1 MSSSSTFSISP
12 LQRWLI
18 VIIASIGFAF
28 DTYQLL
34 MLPLI
39 LRPALLELLPPGR
52 AAAEFDNWF
61 GLLFFVPALFGGV
74 FGLFGGYLTDRLGRR
89 RVLVGSI
96 LLYAFSAYA
105 SAFSTTM
112 WMLLVLRILTFIGVC
127 VEFVAAV
134 AWLAELFPDHKQR
147 ERVLGFSQAFS
158 SFGGIMV
165 AIVNG
170 WLLRNFSTL
179 PPVTMPTF
187 LVNILGHVA
196 DPHAPWRY
204 TLISGLV
211 PAIPLIIIRPFL
223 PESPAWKQKKES
235 GTLKRPSIAAIFA
248 PELRKTTIVTCLMAA
263 CSFGAA
269 FGAIQQ
275 LPQIMPG
282 LKDVQKLVE
291 GKPKVIDGKPNP
303 QVRQIEQRVYNEY
316 NKLQEVGGLAGRF
329 VFAILATI
337 IISQRRLLRCFQL
350 PGLIFT
356 PLLFYFF
363 LSIDNH
369 HFFDINL
376 ESVHLGTLPI
386 TTLSIGVMLAGFFT
400 VAQFSFWGN
409 YLPRVYPLHLRGT
422 GESFAANIGG
432 RMIGTSFAFITAQIA
447 KEMTR
452 RNMFEGNSPMNY
464 AMAAAG
470 VALFVY
476 LSGSILCFF
485 LTEPKAG
492 TMVE

>member
-1 MSSSSTFSISP
+1 
-12 LQRWLI
+12 
-18 VIIASIGFAF
+18 
-28 DTYQLL
+28 
-34 MLPLI
+34 
-39 LRPALLELLPPGR
+39 
-52 AAAEFDNWF
+52 
-61 GLLFFVPALFGGV
+61 
-74 FGLFGGYLTDRLGRR
+74 
-89 RVLVGSI
+89 
-96 LLYAFSAYA
+96 
-105 SAFSTTM
+105 M
-112 WMLLVLRILTFIGVC
+112 WMLVVLRILTFVGVC

-147 ERVLGFSQAFS
+147 ERVLGYSQAFS

-170 WLLRNFSTL
+170 WLLQHASSL
-179 PPVTMPTF
+179 PPITMPTF
-187 LVNILGHVA
+187 LTGTLGHIA
-196 DPHAPWRY
+196 DSHAPWRY

-211 PAIPLIIIRPFL
+211 PAIPLIVIRPFL
-223 PESPAWKQKKES
+223 PESPAWRQKKEA

-248 PELRKTTIVTCLMAA
+248 PELRKTTIITCLMAA

-275 LPQIMPG
+275 LSQIMPG
-282 LKDVQKLVE
+282 LKDVQKTVE
-291 GKPKVIDGKPNP
+291 GMPKEVNGRPNP
-303 QVRQIEQRVYNEY
+303 QIRQTEQRVYNEY
-316 NKLQEVGGLAGRF
+316 NKLQEIGGLAGRF

-337 IISQRRLLRCFQL
+337 IISQRRLLRFFQL

-356 PLLFYFF
+356 PLLFYLF

-432 RMIGTSFAFITAQIA
+432 RMIGTSFAFVTAQIA

-452 RNMFEGNSPMNY
+452 KGTFNGFSPMNY

-476 LSGSILCFF
+476 LSGTILCFF
-485 LTEPKAG
+485 LTEPKMGLAP
-492 TMVE
+492 E